1 MKVPNLI
8 FSTIVLF
15 ISNFIVRILGFI
27 YKIFLSRIIGE
38 SGLGIYH
45 ILFNFLMIS
54 IALTTTGVPTTLSCL
69 IANKNAIKDKHNKN
83 VLFISALYIS
93 FFISLILSLL
103 IAFNSKYLAIKF
115 FNDSNLYL
123 PILAISPAIVVITIS
138 NVLRG

>member
-1 MKVPNLI
+1 MKIPNLV
-8 FSTIVLF
+8 FSTMVLF

-45 ILFNFLMIS
+45 ILFNFLMVS

-83 VLFISALYIS
+83 V
-93 FFISLILSLL
+93 
-103 IAFNSKYLAIKF
+103 
-115 FNDSNLYL
+115 
-123 PILAISPAIVVITIS
+123 
-138 NVLRG
+138 